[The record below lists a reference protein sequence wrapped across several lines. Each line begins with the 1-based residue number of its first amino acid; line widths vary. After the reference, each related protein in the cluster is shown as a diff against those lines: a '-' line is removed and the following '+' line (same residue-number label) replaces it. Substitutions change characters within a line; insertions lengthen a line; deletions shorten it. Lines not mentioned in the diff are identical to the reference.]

1 MSTPERAADE
11 RRMLDWIERRTGG
24 KVLRCERQARWRPA
38 YFLDVERAG
47 EIVPLY
53 FRGDRGATDHG
64 VYPLEHE
71 LKILQLLER
80 HEIPVPHVHGFCDE
94 PRGILMQRCPGRH
107 NLATAESEAERVAV
121 LDHFIDILARMHK
134 IDLAELEAIGLE
146 RPRSAEQ
153 LGLAD
158 LAHWERAYRRLKR
171 RPEPMIEFTLRW
183 LRRNVPAQRT
193 RAALLQADCGQF
205 LFERGRV
212 TALLDFELAYVGD
225 PMADFAGL
233 RNRTLSEP
241 LGDLRRALRRYEQ
254 QSGEPV
260 DLRAIDYHTVRFG
273 LATPMSVAHVV
284 ADPPPGTALVQYQ
297 AWYAVYGRLCLEV
310 MAHMQALELEPLE
323 LPEPA
328 ATRSTPAH
336 TALLG
341 LIAAGKDEDPF
352 RAFQIANA
360 RRLAIWT
367 ARADLYGPALEQQDL
382 DEVGAILGRRPA
394 SWCEAD
400 AELEKFV
407 ASAGPDADAALIRCF
422 QRRCLRQEALLAGA
436 LEELEGARMVMLDRD
451 PTRMLAC

>member
-1 MSTPERAADE
+1 MSTAERGSDE
-11 RRMLDWIERRTGG
+11 QRMLDWIERRIGG
-24 KVLRCERQARWRPA
+24 KVVRCERQARWRPA
-38 YFLDVERAG
+38 YFLDLERAG
-47 EIVPLY
+47 ELVPLY

-71 LKILQLLER
+71 MKVLQVLER
-80 HEIPVPHVHGFCDE
+80 HDIPVPHIWGFCDE

-107 NLATAESEAERVAV
+107 NLATAGSEAERVAV

-134 IDLAELEAIGLE
+134 IDLAEFEAIGLV
-146 RPRSAEQ
+146 RPKSAEQ

-158 LAHWERAYRRLKR
+158 LEHWERAYRKLKR

-183 LRRNVPAQRT
+183 LRRNVPRQRS

-205 LFERGRV
+205 VFERGRV
-212 TALLDFELAYVGD
+212 TALLDFELAYIGD

-241 LGDLRRALRRYEQ
+241 LGDLKRALRRYEQ
-254 QSGEPV
+254 QSGERA

-284 ADPPPGTALVQYQ
+284 ADPPPGTALIQYQ

-310 MAHMQALELEPLE
+310 MAHMLGLELEPLE
-323 LPEPA
+323 LPAPVP
-328 ATRSTPAH
+328 TRSTPAH

-341 LIAAGKDEDPF
+341 LIDAGSDEDPF

-360 RRLAIWT
+360 RRVAIWT
-367 ARADLYGPALEQQDL
+367 ARADLYGPALERQDL
-382 DEVGAILGRRPA
+382 DEAGAILGRRPA
-394 SWCEAD
+394 SWTEAD
-400 AELEKFV
+400 VALEKF
-407 ASAGPDADAALIRCF
+407 AATAGPESDAALVSYF
-422 QRRCLRQEALLAGA
+422 QRRFRRHEALLVGA
-436 LEELEGARMVMLDRD
+436 LEELEDTEIEMLD
-451 PTRMLAC
+451 

>member
-1 MSTPERAADE
+1 MSTAERGSDE
-11 RRMLDWIERRTGG
+11 QRMLDWIERRIGG
-24 KVLRCERQARWRPA
+24 KVVRCERQARWRPA
-38 YFLDVERAG
+38 YFLDLERAG
-47 EIVPLY
+47 ELVPLY

-71 LKILQLLER
+71 MKVLQVLER
-80 HEIPVPHVHGFCDE
+80 HDIPVPHIWGFCDE

-107 NLATAESEAERVAV
+107 NLATAGSEAERVAV

-134 IDLAELEAIGLE
+134 IDLAEFEAIGLV
-146 RPRSAEQ
+146 RPKSAEQ

-158 LAHWERAYRRLKR
+158 LEHWERAYRKLKR

-183 LRRNVPAQRT
+183 LRRNVPRQRS

-205 LFERGRV
+205 VFERGRV
-212 TALLDFELAYVGD
+212 TALLDFELAYIGD

-241 LGDLRRALRRYEQ
+241 LGDLKRALRRYEQ
-254 QSGEPV
+254 QSGERA

-284 ADPPPGTALVQYQ
+284 ADPPPGTALIQYQ

-310 MAHMQALELEPLE
+310 MAHMLGLELEPLE
-323 LPEPA
+323 LPAPVP
-328 ATRSTPAH
+328 TRSTPAH

-341 LIAAGKDEDPF
+341 LIDAGSDEDPF

-360 RRLAIWT
+360 RRVAIWT
-367 ARADLYGPALEQQDL
+367 ARADLYGPALERQDL
-382 DEVGAILGRRPA
+382 DEAGAILGRRPA
-394 SWCEAD
+394 SWTEAD
-400 AELEKFV
+400 VALEKF
-407 ASAGPDADAALIRCF
+407 AATAGPESDAALVSYF
-422 QRRCLRQEALLAGA
+422 QRRFRRHEALLVGA
-436 LEELEGARMVMLDRD
+436 LEELEDTKIEMLD
-451 PTRMLAC
+451 

>member
-1 MSTPERAADE
+1 MSTAESGQAGADE
-11 RRMLDWIERRTGG
+11 RRMLAWIERQTGG
-24 KVLRCERQARWRPA
+24 KVVRCERQARWRPA
-38 YFLDVERAG
+38 FFLDVECAG
-47 EIVPLY
+47 EVMPLY

-71 LKILQLLER
+71 MRVLQVLER
-80 HEIPVPHVHGFCDE
+80 HDIPVPHIYGFCEE

-107 NLATAESEAERVAV
+107 NLATAGSEAERVAV
-121 LDHFIDILARMHK
+121 LDHFVDILARMHR
-134 IDLAELEAIGLE
+134 IDFAEFEKIGLE
-146 RPRSAEQ
+146 RPRTSEQ

-158 LAHWERAYRRLKR
+158 LAHWERSFRRMKR

-183 LRRNVPAQRT
+183 LRRNVPAQRS

-205 LFERGRV
+205 LFEHSRV
-212 TALLDFELAYVGD
+212 TALLDFELAYIGD

-254 QSGEPV
+254 QTGEPV

-297 AWYAVYGRLCLEV
+297 AWYAIYGRLCVEV
-310 MAHMQALELEPLE
+310 MAHMLGLELEPFE
-323 LPEPA
+323 LPAPTP
-328 ATRSTPAH
+328 TRSTPAH

-341 LIAAGKDEDPF
+341 LIDAGQDADPF

-360 RRLAIWT
+360 RRIAHWT
-367 ARADLYGPALEQQDL
+367 ARTDLYGPALERQDL
-382 DEVGAILGRRPA
+382 DEAGAILGRRPA
-394 SWCEAD
+394 SWTE
-400 AELEKFV
+400 
-407 ASAGPDADAALIRCF
+407 ADAALEKLAQSAGPELDAPLIRYF
-422 QRRCLRQEALLAGA
+422 QRRCLRHEALLTGA
-436 LEELEGARMVMLDRD
+436 LEELEGAEMLMLD
-451 PTRMLAC
+451 

>member
-1 MSTPERAADE
+1 MSAEPTRTSDE
-11 RRMLDWIERRTGG
+11 RRMLEWIEQEIGG
-24 KVLRCERQARWRPA
+24 KVVSCERQARWRPA
-38 YFLDVERAG
+38 FFLDVERDG
-47 EIVPLY
+47 ERIPLY

-71 LKILQLLER
+71 MRVLQVLER
-80 HEIPVPHVHGFCDE
+80 HDIPVPHIYGFCGD

-121 LDHFIDILARMHK
+121 LDHFIDILVRMHR
-134 IDLAELEAIGLE
+134 IELAELEQIGLQ
-146 RPRSAEQ
+146 RPRSPEE

-158 LAHWERAYRRLKR
+158 LEHWERAYRRYKR

-183 LRRNVPAQRT
+183 LRRNVPTHRD

-205 LFERGRV
+205 LFERSRV

-254 QSGEPV
+254 QMGEPA

-297 AWYAVYGRLCLEV
+297 AWYAVYGRLCVEV
-310 MAHMQALELEPLE
+310 MAHMEGVELEPLSP
-323 LPEPA
+323 PEPA
-328 ATRSTPAH
+328 PTRATPAH

-341 LIAAGKDEDPF
+341 LIDAGRDADPF

-360 RRLAIWT
+360 RRIAHWT
-367 ARADLYGPALEQQDL
+367 ARADLYGPALEAADL

-394 SWCEAD
+394 SWIEGDAALERLVQNAGPERD
-400 AELEKFV
+400 AEL
-407 ASAGPDADAALIRCF
+407 IRYF
-422 QRRCLRQEALLAGA
+422 QRRCLRHEALLAGA
-436 LEELEGARMVMLDRD
+436 LEELEGARIARLD
-451 PTRMLAC
+451 